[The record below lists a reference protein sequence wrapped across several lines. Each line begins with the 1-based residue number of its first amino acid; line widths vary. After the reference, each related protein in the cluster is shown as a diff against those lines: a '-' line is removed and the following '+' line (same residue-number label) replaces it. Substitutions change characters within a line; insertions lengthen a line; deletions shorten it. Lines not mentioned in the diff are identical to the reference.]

1 MLARVSCSTG
11 TRDLNKGNG
20 EGNSRPVGE
29 QDRVRGLESLEEY
42 WFASGL
48 VMFYEKF
55 KGEWVKSLDSL
66 FAFSR

>member
-1 MLARVSCSTG
+1 MIGLREGKNRKIKIRTSLMLARVSCSTG

-42 WFASGL
+42 
-48 VMFYEKF
+48 
-55 KGEWVKSLDSL
+55 
-66 FAFSR
+66 

>member
-42 WFASGL
+42 
-48 VMFYEKF
+48 
-55 KGEWVKSLDSL
+55 
-66 FAFSR
+66 